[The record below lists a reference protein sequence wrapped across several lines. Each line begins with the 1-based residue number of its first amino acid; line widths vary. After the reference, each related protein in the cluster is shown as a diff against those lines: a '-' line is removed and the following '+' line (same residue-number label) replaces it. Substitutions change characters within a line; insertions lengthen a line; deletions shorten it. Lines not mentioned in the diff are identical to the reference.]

1 MLEKP
6 ARADTAAGGTT
17 QKTTSYLSC
26 GDVPKIVYLQKSI
39 ISVTPRGKK
48 SSLYTLY
55 KLFQSDMRAA

>member
-26 GDVPKIVYLQKSI
+26 VDVPKIVYLQKSI
-39 ISVTPRGKK
+39 ISVTQKK
-48 SSLYTLY
+48 VVYTHFISY
-55 KLFQSDMRAA
+55 IQSDMRAA

>member
-26 GDVPKIVYLQKSI
+26 GDVPKIVYLQMSI
-39 ISVTPRGKK
+39 ISSTPHGKK
-48 SSLYTLY
+48 
-55 KLFQSDMRAA
+55 